1 MDARGGKILEFLKE
15 NSHLDLEIPDIAFNV
30 KKSERTVEAAL
41 KKFQLKGLVTARQNE
56 FGRVYWYA
64 LPSAPIT
71 KILKAEELLAPDPEK
86 ESGDDDE
93 AIDLASLPKSK
104 PKPKKSRS
112 TSPRKK
118 TATTQSASRNVSKD
132 KSTSAPETVKMPAVP
147 PQEVAEEATFEPA
160 PVGEPV
166 PEPVTIEEVEEE
178 RFEAPVKKTA
188 SGLPLQVT
196 VGIVALLAVILGF
209 TGMKRGDNLSDKIAT
224 VEKAIPTD
232 VVASAEL
239 KALQDQV
246 AGMAVFEEKL
256 DSLTVKVDSLTG
268 KLSELTKKKT
278 VRRRRTR
285 RRR

>member
-112 TSPRKK
+112 TSPHKK
-118 TATTQSASRNVSKD
+118 TATT

-147 PQEVAEEATFEPA
+147 PQEVAEEATFEPG
-160 PVGEPV
+160 PVVEPV

-178 RFEAPVKKTA
+178 RFEAPVEKTA
-188 SGLPLQVT
+188 SGLPLQVG

-209 TGMKRGDNLSDKIAT
+209 TGMKRGGKLSDKIAT

-239 KALQDQV
+239 KALQEQV

-256 DSLTVKVDSLTG
+256 DSLTVKVDSLT
-268 KLSELTKKKT
+268 SELTKLTQKKT
-278 VRRRRTR
+278 VRRRRTSHR
-285 RRR
+285 KR